1 MPMGDTLRA
10 AVPKPAQHALLEAYT
25 RVQMVVQRG
34 SGVTCPLCESTFR
47 RFTAFGDP
55 PRPYARCP
63 RCRALERH
71 RLAWWFLQG
80 HTDLFDRNLRVL
92 HVAPEPPLARCLRT
106 VAGLDYL
113 TADIDPSRADVQ
125 MDIMNIQYPD
135 SFFDVVL
142 CSHVLEH
149 VLDAG
154 TAMRELHRVLAP
166 TGFAL
171 LDAPTDPEREH
182 TYEDWSITS
191 DEGRRRAFGQWDHV
205 RLFGRDY
212 PDLLRSAGF
221 HVEVDPYPPNQNDS
235 KEFGLREED
244 HIYYCTK

>member
-1 MPMGDTLRA
+1 MNR
-10 AVPKPAQHALLEAYT
+10 
-25 RVQMVVQRG
+25 
-34 SGVTCPLCESTFR
+34 
-47 RFTAFGDP
+47 
-55 PRPYARCP
+55 
-63 RCRALERH
+63 
-71 RLAWWFLQG
+71 
-80 HTDLFDRNLRVL
+80 
-92 HVAPEPPLARCLRT
+92 LRT

-113 TADIDPSRADVQ
+113 TADIDSSRGDVQ

-135 SFFDVVL
+135 SSFDVVL

-149 VLDAG
+149 VSEAG

-171 LDAPTDPEREH
+171 LDTPTDPEREQ

-191 DEGRRRAFGQWDHV
+191 DEGRRSAFGQWDHV

-212 PDLLRSAGF
+212 PELLRSAGF
-221 HVEVDPYPPNQNDS
+221 HVEVDPYPPNESNS
-235 KEFGLREED
+235 RKYGLREED